1 MIVACGEWG
10 LRELTVPE
18 HFEFC
23 RRLGF
28 HYLEIGIGGDDA
40 GRLPDRMSEQ
50 EISEFLALKA
60 QYDVETP
67 SCVLVND
74 FTLPNDECL
83 DREVENVTNALPLV
97 KGLEAKIARI
107 FAGWMPASEVNE
119 EIWQRMLNGLERC
132 AIVAE
137 KLNLQLALETHGKLI
152 VDDGVFYHVHTV
164 STERSALKR
173 LLEEMPDSIGICYDP
188 GNMRAVNPE
197 DKTYGLD
204 IVNDRIVYC
213 HLKDWITKK
222 DGWYQAA
229 PGDSDLDYPGLLAK
243 MAYDGIYVIEYEP
256 TEDVE
261 DGFKRSLEYLRSIGL
276 DVTFRRSWQK

>member
-1 MIVACGEWG
+1 MIVGCGEWG
-10 LRELTVPE
+10 LRELTVPQ

-23 RRLGF
+23 KNLGF

-40 GRLPDRMSEQ
+40 GRLPEKMSNR
-50 EISEFLALKA
+50 EISEFLTLKE
-60 QYDVETP
+60 QYDIETP
-67 SCVLVND
+67 GCALVND
-74 FTLPNDECL
+74 FTVPNDVL
-83 DREVENVTNALPLV
+83 LNKEVKNITNALPLV
-97 KGLEAKIARI
+97 KRLGAKIARI

-132 AIVAE
+132 ASIAG
-137 KLNLQLALETHGKLI
+137 KLDLELAIETHGKLI
-152 VDDGVFYHVHTV
+152 VKDEVFYHVHTV
-164 STERSALKR
+164 STERTALKR
-173 LLEEMPDSIGICYDP
+173 LLIEMPDSIGICYDP

-204 IVNDRIVYC
+204 ILNDRIIYC

-229 PGDSDLDYPGLLAK
+229 PGDSDLDYSDLLSK
-243 MAYDGIYVIEYEP
+243 MKYDGVYTIEYEP

-261 DGFKRSLEYLRSIGL
+261 DGFKRGLGYLKSICK
-276 DVTFRRSWQK
+276 DVNFY